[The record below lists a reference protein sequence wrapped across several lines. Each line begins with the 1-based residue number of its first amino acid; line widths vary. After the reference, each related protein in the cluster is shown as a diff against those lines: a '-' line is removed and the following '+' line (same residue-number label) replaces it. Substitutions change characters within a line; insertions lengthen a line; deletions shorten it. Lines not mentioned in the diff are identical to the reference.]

1 MARQTRATRHPAY
14 DLFEARSQA
23 AERMLGNP
31 TTPLFSI
38 SDFISLELYQARAF
52 DTSATSW
59 RSSTSLG
66 SSALRNT
73 LLLVMPAD
81 VRFFSFPLLTHSG
94 VCGFVRRAK
103 GCTMQ
108 VPSILRGES
117 RTRLLQGIAIGAVA
131 SMVIGFSW
139 GGWVTGGAATKLA
152 DERADTAVV
161 AALTPICVEK
171 FMQNSDAKANLA
183 ALQKISTN
191 WEQGQYLE
199 KGGWATR
206 PGATSSDYHLARACA
221 EKLVQLKTAAQ

>member
-1 MARQTRATRHPAY
+1 MH
-14 DLFEARSQA
+14 
-23 AERMLGNP
+23 
-31 TTPLFSI
+31 
-38 SDFISLELYQARAF
+38 
-52 DTSATSW
+52 
-59 RSSTSLG
+59 
-66 SSALRNT
+66 
-73 LLLVMPAD
+73 
-81 VRFFSFPLLTHSG
+81 
-94 VCGFVRRAK
+94 
-103 GCTMQ
+103 

-117 RTRLLQGIAIGAVA
+117 LTRLLQGIAIGAVT

-139 GGWVTGGAATKLA
+139 GGWMTGGAANKLA

-161 AALTPICVEK
+161 AALTPICPEK

-221 EKLVQLKTAAQ
+221 ERLAQAKTASQ